1 MTKAHFKVHQDDGR
15 IGRVEFLPVK
25 WHEALHGD
33 ATGIDRYCAIFGYV
47 LLIGDKSERIFLHFI
62 FCLLST
68 ECSVP
73 LKCALCL
80 DYHNLIK

>member
-1 MTKAHFKVHQDDGR
+1 MSLQMTKAHFKVHQDDGR

-47 LLIGDKSERIFLHFI
+47 LLIGDKSERVFLHFI
-62 FCLLST
+62 FCL
-68 ECSVP
+68 
-73 LKCALCL
+73 
-80 DYHNLIK
+80 